1 MRLSAFIL
9 NNIEEI
15 IKEWQAFA
23 KTYLPEAQNMDKE
36 QLRGHLDEIL
46 RTIAADMARPET
58 AHEQIEKSKGQR
70 QPPKNGDTAATM
82 HGAYRQ
88 LLGYSLNSTVAE
100 YRALRASVIRLWQE
114 KNLQRLSSVTN
125 FDDLIRFN
133 EAIDQSITEAALS
146 YSTEREHDAR
156 MFETIM
162 ASCPDLISSFDLEG
176 RFLYA
181 NKALT
186 ELLGLT
192 LDKIVGKNH
201 FDLDVSVAAELKG
214 LIEQTIRT
222 KKPVRGELPYTPSS
236 GTKEWYEY
244 VFTPVL
250 GNGDNVEAVACIGR
264 KVTERK
270 VSENNNWYK
279 ANYDELTG
287 LPNRSLFFNRLE
299 EYITQFQ
306 RTGRPLALLFID
318 LDLFKEVN
326 DQFGHETG
334 DSLLQQAA
342 ERIHSCVRQS
352 DTAARLGGDEFTVIL
367 LNLPNPEQVEIVVEK
382 IRQRLAEPFQIDQH
396 TVQISASIGVALY
409 PQDASIVDQ
418 LVHHADVAMYASK
431 KAGGN
436 QFIVFSPH
444 LTQTSGGQ
452 PGR

>member
-15 IKEWQAFA
+15 IKEWEVFA
-23 KTYLPEAQNMDKE
+23 KTFLPEAQNIDKE
-36 QLRGHLDEIL
+36 QLRDHLDEIL
-46 RTIAADMARPET
+46 RTIAADLARPET
-58 AHEQIEKSKGQR
+58 VHEQIEKSKGQSLTPNR
-70 QPPKNGDTAATM
+70 DDTAATI
-82 HGAYRQ
+82 HGAYRR
-88 LLGYSLNSTVAE
+88 LLGFSLNSMVAE
-100 YRALRASVIRLWQE
+100 YRALRASVIRLWLE
-114 KNLQRLSSVTN
+114 ENPERLSSVIY
-125 FDDLIRFN
+125 FGDLIRFN

-146 YSTEREHDAR
+146 YSTEREHDSR

-162 ASCPDLISSFDLEG
+162 TSCHDLISSFDLEG

-192 LDKIVGKNH
+192 LDKLVGKNH
-201 FDLDVSVAAELKG
+201 FDLDVPVAAELKG
-214 LIEQTIRT
+214 LIEQTIRN
-222 KKPVRGELPYTPSS
+222 KKPVCEELPYTPGS
-236 GTKEWYEY
+236 GTEEWYEY
-244 VFTPVL
+244 IFTPVL
-250 GNGDNVEAVACIGR
+250 GNEGNIEAVACIGR

-270 VSENNNWYK
+270 ASEDNNWYK

-299 EYITQFQ
+299 EYITQFE
-306 RTGRPLALLFID
+306 RAGRPLALLFID

-326 DQFGHETG
+326 DRFGHETG
-334 DSLLQQAA
+334 DSLLQKAA

-367 LNLPNPEQVEIVVEK
+367 LNLPKPEQVEIVVEK

-444 LTQTSGGQ
+444 LTQTSGRQ
-452 PGR
+452 LGR